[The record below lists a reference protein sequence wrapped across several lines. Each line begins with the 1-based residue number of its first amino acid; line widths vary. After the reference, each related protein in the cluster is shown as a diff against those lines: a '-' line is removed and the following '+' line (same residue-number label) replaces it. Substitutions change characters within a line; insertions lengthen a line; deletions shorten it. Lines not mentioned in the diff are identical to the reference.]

1 MSNFPNTTNLN
12 IRVDSTLK
20 QESDM
25 LFKDL
30 GLNMST
36 AINMFLTKCVKTS
49 SIPFKIEEPK
59 PSKEL
64 KKVLKE
70 LDYMMKHPE
79 KYKSYNSVEEL
90 FEELDNDWALKIV
103 VNVILEPDWLLVY
116 QYINNELGLV
126 LIVTG
131 IHSKLF

>member
-90 FEELDNDWALKIV
+90 FEELDND
-103 VNVILEPDWLLVY
+103 
-116 QYINNELGLV
+116 
-126 LIVTG
+126 
-131 IHSKLF
+131 

>member
-1 MSNFPNTTNLN
+1 MNSIPNTTNLN

-20 QESDM
+20 QESDL
-25 LFKDL
+25 LFKSL

-64 KKVLKE
+64 QKALKE
-70 LDYMMKHPE
+70 VDYMMKHPD

-90 FEELDNDWALKIV
+90 FDELDND
-103 VNVILEPDWLLVY
+103 D
-116 QYINNELGLV
+116 
-126 LIVTG
+126 
-131 IHSKLF
+131 

>member
-1 MSNFPNTTNLN
+1 MRRDSMNSIPNTTNLN

-20 QESDM
+20 QESDL
-25 LFKDL
+25 LFKSL

-64 KKVLKE
+64 QKALKE
-70 LDYMMKHPE
+70 VDYMIKHPD

-90 FEELDNDWALKIV
+90 FEKLDND
-103 VNVILEPDWLLVY
+103 D
-116 QYINNELGLV
+116 
-126 LIVTG
+126 
-131 IHSKLF
+131 

>member
-1 MSNFPNTTNLN
+1 MRRDSMNSIPNTTNLN

-20 QESDM
+20 QESDL
-25 LFKDL
+25 LFKSL

-64 KKVLKE
+64 QKALKE
-70 LDYMMKHPE
+70 VDYMMKHPD

-90 FEELDNDWALKIV
+90 FEELDNND
-103 VNVILEPDWLLVY
+103 
-116 QYINNELGLV
+116 
-126 LIVTG
+126 
-131 IHSKLF
+131 

>member
-1 MSNFPNTTNLN
+1 MNSIPNTTNLN

-20 QESDM
+20 QESDL
-25 LFKDL
+25 LFKSL

-36 AINMFLTKCVKTS
+36 AINMFLTKCVRTS

-64 KKVLKE
+64 QKALKE
-70 LDYMMKHPE
+70 VDYMMKHPD

-90 FEELDNDWALKIV
+90 FEELDND
-103 VNVILEPDWLLVY
+103 D
-116 QYINNELGLV
+116 
-126 LIVTG
+126 
-131 IHSKLF
+131 

>member
-1 MSNFPNTTNLN
+1 MNSIPNTTNLN

-20 QESDM
+20 QESDL
-25 LFKDL
+25 LFKSL

-59 PSKEL
+59 SSKEL
-64 KKVLKE
+64 QKALKE
-70 LDYMMKHPE
+70 VDYMMKHPD

-90 FEELDNDWALKIV
+90 FEELDND
-103 VNVILEPDWLLVY
+103 D
-116 QYINNELGLV
+116 
-126 LIVTG
+126 
-131 IHSKLF
+131 